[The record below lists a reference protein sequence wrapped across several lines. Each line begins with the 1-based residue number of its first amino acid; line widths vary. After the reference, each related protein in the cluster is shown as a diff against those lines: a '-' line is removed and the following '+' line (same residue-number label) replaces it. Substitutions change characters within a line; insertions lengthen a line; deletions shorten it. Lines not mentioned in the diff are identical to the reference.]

1 MPRLIIKS
9 IDTRGLELHVLV
21 GKDGT
26 ITATTPNSNFPPN
39 DLVVATLPDGLVPD
53 TATERVIELRG
64 KRITPEKLIANCS
77 LAIHG
82 WLLSEWASFGVETFE
97 ACLGRTLRAI
107 EDGHGPSAAP
117 PLPPIKAGS
126 LDPEF
131 GSKLVA
137 QVMGYLESWQT
148 ANR

>member
-9 IDTRGLELHVLV
+9 TDTRGIELHVLV
-21 GKDGT
+21 AKDGS
-26 ITATTPNSNFPPN
+26 ITAHTPTSEFPPN
-39 DLVVATLPDGLVPD
+39 NLVVATLPDGLVPD

-64 KRITPEKLIANCS
+64 KRITPEKLISSCAV
-77 LAIHG
+77 AIHG
-82 WLLSEWASFGVETFE
+82 WLLSEWATFGVEPLE

-107 EDGHGPSAAP
+107 EAGHGPAAAP

-131 GSKLVA
+131 GNKLVA
-137 QVMGYLESWQT
+137 QVLGYLESWQT